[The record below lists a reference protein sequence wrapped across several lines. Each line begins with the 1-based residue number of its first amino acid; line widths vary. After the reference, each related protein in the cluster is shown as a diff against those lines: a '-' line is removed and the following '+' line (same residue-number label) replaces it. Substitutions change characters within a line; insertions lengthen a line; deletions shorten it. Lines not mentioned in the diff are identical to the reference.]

1 MRAASCGVA
10 DLAAAL
16 STEALRGT
24 DTAFDPRLHALRAH
38 PGQRASAANLWSLM
52 RGSAIRESH
61 RAGDVRVQ
69 DPYSVR
75 CAPQVH
81 GAVRDVLADVE
92 TKVAVEM
99 NAVTDNPLVFP
110 GDGDDGAILSGGN
123 FHGQP
128 MAFAADF
135 LAIALAEL
143 ASIGERR
150 IEKLTNT
157 AFSGLPP
164 FLARDAGLNSGFMM
178 AQVTAA
184 ALVAENKVAC
194 HPASIDSIPTSADK
208 EDHVSMGMGAALK
221 LRTVVENVRR
231 VLAIELVAAAQGID
245 LLRPLR
251 SSERLEE
258 AHRLV
263 RERIEFREDDPGDGR
278 RPGARHRACRRA
290 RSAPRRPRLI
300 AGELRNAVPTRRTRR
315 VAASVP
321 SPATGNG
328 HTPACEAVGLRPTAG
343 GTPAH
348 PGGACAAADDR
359 SGLSALPGARPPARL
374 RGAHPRSPETPSAV
388 AFVPRHARRSIAGT
402 ATSPKRITPPAR
414 SSRCVRCSPSAVGTG
429 RIREREPRV
438 NDRPDRAGCQQWPH
452 VRVQRLRNGRLLL
465 DGAGASVE
473 PVTVRRRSMMGSTL
487 SRSTFGPCCTAM
499 ITSRPSTREAL
510 QVPREVVAGDH
521 VEHHVDPA
529 PAGQRVDTLHEVLF
543 AVVDRRVGSER
554 EAGFALRLRPRG
566 DVDGRA
572 ERFASWIAVVRCR
585 SNLRAPGAIRP
596 RRGGRGRRRWSTP

>member
-1 MRAASCGVA
+1 MPAPIVLDGESLGLEQIDAVARRGVSCTLALQARARVMAGRGVVQRALEAGDAVYGVNTGFGDLASVRIAGDRLSQLQRRLILSHASGLGEPLEDEAVRGMLLLRANTLSRGYSGVRAQVVEALLALLNAGVLPVVPSRGSVGASGDLAPLAHLALTLLGCGEVRIDGRRAPASEGLRRAGLAPLVLGPKEGLALINGTQAMTSLLALSCLDARRLVRIA

-16 STEALRGT
+16 STDALRGT
-24 DTAFDPRLHALRAH
+24 DTAFDPRLHALREH
-38 PGQRASAANLWSLM
+38 PGQRACAANLWSLM

-81 GAVRDVLADVE
+81 GAVRDVLDDVE
-92 TKVAVEM
+92 AKVVIEM

-110 GDGDDGAILSGGN
+110 DGEDGGGAAILSGGN

-143 ASIGERR
+143 ASISERR

-221 LRTVVENVRR
+221 LRAVVANVRR

-258 AHRLV
+258 VHRMV
-263 RERIEFREDDPGDGR
+263 RERIAFREDDREMAVDLERGIT
-278 RPGARHRACRRA
+278 
-290 RSAPRRPRLI
+290 LV
-300 AGELRNAVPTRRTRR
+300 GEL
-315 VAASVP
+315 
-321 SPATGNG
+321 
-328 HTPACEAVGLRPTAG
+328 
-343 GTPAH
+343 
-348 PGGACAAADDR
+348 
-359 SGLSALPGARPPARL
+359 
-374 RGAHPRSPETPSAV
+374 
-388 AFVPRHARRSIAGT
+388 
-402 ATSPKRITPPAR
+402 
-414 SSRCVRCSPSAVGTG
+414 
-429 RIREREPRV
+429 
-438 NDRPDRAGCQQWPH
+438 
-452 VRVQRLRNGRLLL
+452 
-465 DGAGASVE
+465 
-473 PVTVRRRSMMGSTL
+473 
-487 SRSTFGPCCTAM
+487 
-499 ITSRPSTREAL
+499 
-510 QVPREVVAGDH
+510 
-521 VEHHVDPA
+521 DPIL
-529 PAGQRVDTLHEVLF
+529 DTLY
-543 AVVDRRVGSER
+543 
-554 EAGFALRLRPRG
+554 
-566 DVDGRA
+566 
-572 ERFASWIAVVRCR
+572 
-585 SNLRAPGAIRP
+585 
-596 RRGGRGRRRWSTP
+596 

>member
-1 MRAASCGVA
+1 MVLAPIVLGGESLDLERFDAVVRRGASCTLALQARERVVAGQGAVRRALEAGDAVYGVNTGFGDLASVRIAEDRLPQLQQRLILSHASGLGEPLDDEVVRGMLLLRANTLCRGYSGVRAQIVEALIALLNTGVLPVVPSRGSVGASGDLAPLAHLALPLLGCGEVRIGGRPATTSEGLRRAGLVPLELGPKEGLALINGTQAMTSLVALSCLDARRLVRVA
-10 DLAAAL
+10 DLVAAL

-24 DTAFDPRLHALRAH
+24 DTAFDPRLHALREH
-38 PGQRASAANLWSLM
+38 QGQRASAANLWSLM

-92 TKVAVEM
+92 AKVAIEM

-110 GDGDDGAILSGGN
+110 GDDGGAEILSGGN

-221 LRTVVENVRR
+221 LRTVVANVRR

-245 LLRPLR
+245 LLRPLC
-251 SSERLEE
+251 SSERLETV
-258 AHRLV
+258 HRMV
-263 RERIEFREDDPGDGR
+263 RERIAFREDD
-278 RPGARHRACRRA
+278 
-290 RSAPRRPRLI
+290 
-300 AGELRNAVPTRRTRR
+300 
-315 VAASVP
+315 
-321 SPATGNG
+321 
-328 HTPACEAVGLRPTAG
+328 
-343 GTPAH
+343 
-348 PGGACAAADDR
+348 
-359 SGLSALPGARPPARL
+359 
-374 RGAHPRSPETPSAV
+374 
-388 AFVPRHARRSIAGT
+388 
-402 ATSPKRITPPAR
+402 
-414 SSRCVRCSPSAVGTG
+414 
-429 RIREREPRV
+429 RE
-438 NDRPDRAGCQQWPH
+438 
-452 VRVQRLRNGRLLL
+452 
-465 DGAGASVE
+465 
-473 PVTVRRRSMMGSTL
+473 M
-487 SRSTFGPCCTAM
+487 
-499 ITSRPSTREAL
+499 
-510 QVPREVVAGDH
+510 AGDL
-521 VEHHVDPA
+521 ERGIALIDALDP
-529 PAGQRVDTLHEVLF
+529 VL
-543 AVVDRRVGSER
+543 DSLE
-554 EAGFALRLRPRG
+554 
-566 DVDGRA
+566 
-572 ERFASWIAVVRCR
+572 
-585 SNLRAPGAIRP
+585 
-596 RRGGRGRRRWSTP
+596 